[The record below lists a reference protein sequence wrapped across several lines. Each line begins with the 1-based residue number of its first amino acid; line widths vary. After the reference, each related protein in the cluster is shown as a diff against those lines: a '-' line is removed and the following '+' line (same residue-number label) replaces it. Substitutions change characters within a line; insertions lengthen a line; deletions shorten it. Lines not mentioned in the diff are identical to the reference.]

1 MSVRSRFNVVLVFLL
16 IVALGL
22 IVALLKS
29 QSQVVEYVF
38 YGWLLAG
45 SIWLASIKCP
55 NCGARVVFK
64 GRVGG
69 VGIYAGF
76 AGSQCSACG
85 HDLTQVANSGSSLKS
100 KGKT

>member
-1 MSVRSRFNVVLVFLL
+1 MSVRSRFNVILISFL
-16 IVALGL
+16 IVAIGL
-22 IVALLKS
+22 IVALLES
-29 QSQVVEYVF
+29 QSQVVEYLF
-38 YGWLLAG
+38 YGWLLIG

-76 AGSQCSACG
+76 AGSRCSACG
-85 HDLTQVANSGSSLKS
+85 HDLTRAEPRNRGA
-100 KGKT
+100 